1 MKRYKPTSHK
11 KTGRREV
18 NKRIVSS
25 LLNTVTTCLPAACL
39 SVVVVVF
46 LSSNEMS
53 EKVRRGQLSYW
64 VSLKDGAESVDP
76 RLQRNSSVLEAIP
89 YFCTTANLQ
98 SAVVYLSQELQG
110 MGLGCPLIET
120 EGQRVNLVALV
131 NACWEVTQ
139 LYRASVRDT
148 SSLQEQHRRNAAD
161 INHFQTSIKD
171 LRGEVNEKER
181 LIGEAQEKERRATIG
196 SRSLATKLKTEKEEV
211 RRLNS
216 ILQQREAQHQHELKK
231 KEMENDQ
238 LKNRLHRL
246 ISAEI
251 RQPAV
256 TLSAKM
262 TRANRSRAK
271 WKTEASS
278 ARHEEELYKQVLGHY
293 EACVAQLTD
302 ENDQLKS
309 SLLRIS
315 SQMAKIGEKYCK
327 VDTQELPVGDMNI
340 SMTSSAFSTDS
351 LENFVTNQEFSACK
365 DRLQETFDKNIKAL
379 IQFLEEAQKT
389 DNNDE
394 NQLKEDLED
403 LKRQLKATNEE
414 LTTYKLAVEKYD
426 PEKAGEVE
434 SSFLVEGRNIEEEA
448 FFEKERQNLM
458 KEREILENEKRIFT
472 EATIRL
478 NRERASFEA
487 EKAELL
493 KEQFLQD
500 LPATLEA
507 DLIAGGHESGGSL
520 SSGSIGEIFD
530 SPQCMVAVP
539 NITSP
544 SRNITYIEGPP
555 VVLSP
560 SRLSKQQH
568 DSNKGRGSSRRL

>member
-1 MKRYKPTSHK
+1 
-11 KTGRREV
+11 
-18 NKRIVSS
+18 
-25 LLNTVTTCLPAACL
+25 
-39 SVVVVVF
+39 
-46 LSSNEMS
+46 
-53 EKVRRGQLSYW
+53 
-64 VSLKDGAESVDP
+64 
-76 RLQRNSSVLEAIP
+76 
-89 YFCTTANLQ
+89 
-98 SAVVYLSQELQG
+98 
-110 MGLGCPLIET
+110 
-120 EGQRVNLVALV
+120 
-131 NACWEVTQ
+131 
-139 LYRASVRDT
+139 
-148 SSLQEQHRRNAAD
+148 
-161 INHFQTSIKD
+161 
-171 LRGEVNEKER
+171 
-181 LIGEAQEKERRATIG
+181 
-196 SRSLATKLKTEKEEV
+196 
-211 RRLNS
+211 
-216 ILQQREAQHQHELKK
+216 
-231 KEMENDQ
+231 
-238 LKNRLHRL
+238 
-246 ISAEI
+246 
-251 RQPAV
+251 
-256 TLSAKM
+256 M

-530 SPQCMVAVP
+530 SPQCMGPRLCSALQDYQNSNMILIKVG
-539 NITSP
+539 
-544 SRNITYIEGPP
+544 GPP
-555 VVLSP
+555 EDCKLIDTPAVAY
-560 SRLSKQQH
+560 QIE
-568 DSNKGRGSSRRL
+568 